1 VGLFNDIVIPQ
12 AVNFPQEEALDH
24 EVVVL
29 ALPALPPADPFLE
42 GNNDQNK
49 QGAQNLN
56 PNADDNLIVGFMTHL
71 NQPSQDPAYDDF
83 LARKRFSSW
92 AELCPP
98 SADLIS
104 VPKLWVAFFMGL
116 LMRPDSFEWA
126 RKFLLSGAHSAFME
140 PNMETIPIKIPPQML
155 APSLPGFACGGSFS
169 CDFCSCAQEETCSL
183 ARH

>member
-1 VGLFNDIVIPQ
+1 
-12 AVNFPQEEALDH
+12 
-24 EVVVL
+24 
-29 ALPALPPADPFLE
+29 
-42 GNNDQNK
+42 
-49 QGAQNLN
+49 
-56 PNADDNLIVGFMTHL
+56 MTHL

-183 ARH
+183 GRH